1 MPSFQLIRNRD
12 NKAHSTEQSAAAA
25 TATLSSHKKQTQQN
39 QSLPRR
45 NKPPPPPGVPKDR
58 LNIPSNLFQLDQQ
71 PKAES
76 NDDTSSNDSTSSYQV
91 VQAIQQVSPSAVVV
105 TPSKNVN
112 HHTET
117 TLPSA
122 MATQSISTNNDVI
135 AVDRNRITR
144 VDGKGLWRSWKRNFN
159 SQVSLLFL
167 SIYFMNRITY
177 NKSLSF

>member
-12 NKAHSTEQSAAAA
+12 NKEHSTEQLAAAAAAA
-25 TATLSSHKKQTQQN
+25 TSSSHKEQTQQN

-45 NKPPPPPGVPKDR
+45 NKPPPPPGAPKDR
-58 LNIPSNLFQLDQQ
+58 LNIPSNLFRLDQQ

-76 NDDTSSNDSTSSYQV
+76 NDDTLSNDSTSSYQV
-91 VQAIQQVSPSAVVV
+91 QTVQQVFPSAVVV
-105 TPSKNVN
+105 TPSKNGN
-112 HHTET
+112 QRSET

-122 MATQSISTNNDVI
+122 MATQSQSVI
-135 AVDRNRITR
+135 TINAIPVDRNRITR

-167 SIYFMNRITY
+167 SIYFMNRIT
-177 NKSLSF
+177 FT